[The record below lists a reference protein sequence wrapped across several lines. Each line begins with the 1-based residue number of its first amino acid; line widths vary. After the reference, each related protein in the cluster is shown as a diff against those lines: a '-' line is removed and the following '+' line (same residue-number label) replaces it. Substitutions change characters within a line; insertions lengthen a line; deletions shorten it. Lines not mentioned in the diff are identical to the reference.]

1 MASIRGLPDPKEEP
15 VILPVLRL
23 ADSLGKTTNEQ
34 LDQDDIQIATEPA
47 ALSREI
53 FLDDRVTETIISDP
67 DRGLTKSTE
76 NELHLKSDL
85 EQQEDYDGRAAERGM
100 AYKQRRQACL
110 GRAARGRA
118 T

>member
-1 MASIRGLPDPKEEP
+1 
-15 VILPVLRL
+15 
-23 ADSLGKTTNEQ
+23 LGKKTNEQ

-53 FLDDRVTETIISDP
+53 FLDDRITETIISDP
-67 DRGLTKSTE
+67 DQGLTKSTE
-76 NELHLKSDL
+76 NELHLQSDPGK
-85 EQQEDYDGRAAERGM
+85 QEDYDSAAAERGM
-100 AYKQRRQACL
+100 AYKQRRQAFL